1 LSTNGKNFSEATL
14 FAAYSGLCYWLAF
27 VYEASYL
34 HEFGIPIYLVDLK
47 LVTIL
52 YVGVSIAISVWAILS
67 IANLLALNWPDNV
80 HLKEKLTRIFLFLII
95 LFWQFLSFGYR
106 AEDKYLYICFI
117 GYLIIFEIAWPLLI
131 YRKKSVKRKFIEDEK
146 AELATKEKLL
156 INKTYA
162 IFGSQA
168 HRFILIALLSSAF
181 LNTAAKGAAHRQTDF
196 YVFEKDGAEFA
207 VLRFY
212 STNIISIKIDNIP
225 PVKRPEIK
233 FLQPSELNKTLVTEK
248 TLGSLLFKKRLK
260 AKDEN
265 EVEEKKKKSNK
276 VKNENSSKAGPD
288 AA

>member
-168 HRFILIALLSSAF
+168 H
-181 LNTAAKGAAHRQTDF
+181 
-196 YVFEKDGAEFA
+196 A